1 MNEFEKNLEIIE
13 KELKEKE
20 ELKQKA
26 EIPENEAKEKHQKL
40 WEGILY
46 LISIWFYY
54 YINLYIEQRV
64 IREAIARDNQMRD
77 MFADLDTN
85 NDSL

>member
-1 MNEFEKNLEIIE
+1 LNEFEKNLEIVE

-40 WEGILY
+40 WEGIIFILF
-46 LISIWFYY
+46 LI
-54 YINLYIEQRV
+54 
-64 IREAIARDNQMRD
+64 D
-77 MFADLDTN
+77 
-85 NDSL
+85 

>member
-1 MNEFEKNLEIIE
+1 M
-13 KELKEKE
+13 KEA
-20 ELKQKA
+20 A
-26 EIPENEAKEKHQKL
+26 EVPENEAKGRHQKL
-40 WEGILY
+40 WEGSFFFFFIIFILKLHFY
-46 LISIWFYY
+46 L
-54 YINLYIEQRV
+54 EQRA